1 MSYSNR
7 ARGVATEVAR
17 ASRGVASGFA
27 YLRAARANPCR
38 PSRDLSIGAVAR
50 GVISDVCL
58 AKRSAAWLLLGVLA
72 MRSFPARLVALFAA
86 VLAITSLVGCGS
98 TPDAPGGGGAQT
110 YGGEITPSEP
120 QDSEGDVGDDANDGA
135 IVPVDDGTNVGQV
148 GQGLAANG
156 KMRTTGNLNLR
167 KGAGTSYAVLA
178 VIPSG
183 TVVTLLD
190 PAPKSGFL
198 NIEFNGTAGWASG
211 SYLVAVAVAS
221 TGGDTSVDGAASPD
235 NAIARAKAAVGFSYY
250 WGGGAWLAA
259 GPSSSTAGSCTGSC
273 PSCSHSGK
281 YGADCSGLVAKAW
294 QLGSKDL
301 ATNSHPY
308 STVAFNGSS
317 SSWSTVA
324 RAAMKKGDALVYNS
338 SGHGHMVIYEKGDAW
353 GTPTVIEC
361 RGCSYGCVYNARSFT
376 SNYKSIRRSGF

>member
-1 MSYSNR
+1 
-7 ARGVATEVAR
+7 
-17 ASRGVASGFA
+17 
-27 YLRAARANPCR
+27 
-38 PSRDLSIGAVAR
+38 
-50 GVISDVCL
+50 
-58 AKRSAAWLLLGVLA
+58 
-72 MRSFPARLVALFAA
+72 MRSLPARLVALFAA

-98 TPDAPGGGGAQT
+98 TPDAPGGAGAQT
-110 YGGEITPSEP
+110 YGGEITPGAGGGEP
-120 QDSEGDVGDDANDGA
+120 EDSEGDIGDDTADGA
-135 IVPVDDGTNVGQV
+135 IIPVDDGSNIGQV

-167 KGAGTSYAVLA
+167 KGAGTSFAVLA

-190 PAPKSGFL
+190 PTPKSGFL
-198 NIEFNGTAGWASG
+198 NIELSGTAGWASG
-211 SYLVAVAVAS
+211 SYLVAVAS

-250 WGGGAWLAA
+250 WGGGAWLAS

-294 QLGSKDL
+294 QFGSKDL
-301 ATNSHPY
+301 AVNSHPY
-308 STVAFNGSS
+308 STASFNGSS
-317 SSWSTVA
+317 SSWSTVS

-338 SGHGHMVIYEKGDAW
+338 SGHGHIVIYEKGDAW

-376 SNYKSIRRSGF
+376 SNYKGIRRTGF